1 VGIGVSWICVISAE
15 MISGQYGVG
24 YRTWQDYTVV
34 DYPGVFVGMVTI
46 GVLGWLTSTAV
57 ELLGRRLT
65 RWLPRTSYAA
75 GGRARNVRA
84 APSAREPRSA
94 APAPKTEE
102 ARDEHFV

>member
-1 VGIGVSWICVISAE
+1 

-46 GVLGWLTSTAV
+46 GVLGWITSTAV

-65 RWLPRTSYAA
+65 RWLPRTSYAPA
-75 GGRARNVRA
+75 ARVRPGRA
-84 APSAREPRSA
+84 A
-94 APAPKTEE
+94 APAAPHGTAGVTASPYRSEE
-102 ARDEHFV
+102 ERDEHLV

>member
-1 VGIGVSWICVISAE
+1 

-57 ELLGRRLT
+57 ERVGRWLT
-65 RWLPRTSYAA
+65 RWLPRTEYVT
-75 GGRARNVRA
+75 GARVRKAA
-84 APSAREPRSA
+84 APVSP
-94 APAPKTEE
+94 APAPVRPEE
-102 ARDEHFV
+102 VRDEHLV

>member
-1 VGIGVSWICVISAE
+1 

-65 RWLPRTSYAA
+65 RWLPRTSYVPGTRPRQQRAA
-75 GGRARNVRA
+75 GALPPTSPVARK
-84 APSAREPRSA
+84 EP
-94 APAPKTEE
+94 EE
-102 ARDEHFV
+102 ARDEHLV